1 MEGSPAPTPA
11 PADDRTDGVVSA
23 TPAQS
28 GGRAGDALGT
38 MPVVDRRRRRRTRL
52 KRTILIAIGAL
63 LFLAISAW
71 LARFL
76 TTDNLEREEDVAL
89 IRAEARGDAAAIISR
104 LENCR
109 ASPSCVATA
118 RQNAADPRLRTSG
131 EVKILSLTS
140 ATANSPGGAT
150 GKTRVAWTVLGQ
162 TPVVQCVDVRRT
174 GNALTGVDVK
184 LLSLSRPIPNEADC

>member
-1 MEGSPAPTPA
+1 MEGSPAQTPA
-11 PADDRTDGVVSA
+11 QAGGRADGVVS
-23 TPAQS
+23 TMPAQTGGRS
-28 GGRAGDALGT
+28 GGAPST
-38 MPVVDRRRRRRTRL
+38 MPARDPRRRRAIPL
-52 KRTILIAIGAL
+52 KRTILIAIGVL

-76 TTDNLEREEDVAL
+76 TTDNLEREQDVAL

-118 RQNAADPRLRTSG
+118 RQNASDPRLRRSG
-131 EVKILSLTS
+131 AVKILSLTS

-174 GNALTGVDVK
+174 GSALTGVDVK

>member
-1 MEGSPAPTPA
+1 
-11 PADDRTDGVVSA
+11 V
-23 TPAQS
+23 
-28 GGRAGDALGT
+28 
-38 MPVVDRRRRRRTRL
+38 
-52 KRTILIAIGAL
+52 L

-76 TTDNLEREEDVAL
+76 TTDNLEREKDVAL
-89 IRAEARGDAAAIISR
+89 IRAEARGDAAGIVAQ

-109 ASPSCVATA
+109 SEPSCVATA
-118 RQNAADPRLRTSG
+118 RQNASDPRLRRSG

-140 ATANSPGGAT
+140 ATANSPSGAT

-162 TPVVQCVDVRRT
+162 TPVVQCVRVRRT

>member
-1 MEGSPAPTPA
+1 V
-11 PADDRTDGVVSA
+11 GVV
-23 TPAQS
+23 
-28 GGRAGDALGT
+28 
-38 MPVVDRRRRRRTRL
+38 
-52 KRTILIAIGAL
+52 

-118 RQNAADPRLRTSG
+118 RQNAADPRLRRSG

>member
-1 MEGSPAPTPA
+1 MEGSPAQTP
-11 PADDRTDGVVSA
+11 PAGGRANGVVS
-23 TPAQS
+23 TTSAQT
-28 GGRAGDALGT
+28 GGRAGGALNT
-38 MPVVDRRRRRRTRL
+38 APVPDPRRRRGIPL
-52 KRTILIAIGAL
+52 KRAILIAIGVL
-63 LFLAISAW
+63 LFLVISAW

-118 RQNAADPRLRTSG
+118 RQNASDPRLRRSG
-131 EVKILSLTS
+131 AVKILSLTS
-140 ATANSPGGAT
+140 ATANSAGGAT

-174 GNALTGVDVK
+174 GSALTGVDVK

>member
-1 MEGSPAPTPA
+1 VPAARFREPA
-11 PADDRTDGVVSA
+11 VLKRVALIVVGVV
-23 TPAQS
+23 
-28 GGRAGDALGT
+28 
-38 MPVVDRRRRRRTRL
+38 
-52 KRTILIAIGAL
+52 

-89 IRAEARGDAAAIISR
+89 IRAEARGDAAAIISQ

-118 RQNAADPRLRTSG
+118 RQ
-131 EVKILSLTS
+131 TS

-174 GNALTGVDVK
+174 GSALTGVDVK
-184 LLSLSRPIPNEADC
+184 LLSLSRPIPSEADC

>member
-1 MEGSPAPTPA
+1 
-11 PADDRTDGVVSA
+11 V
-23 TPAQS
+23 
-28 GGRAGDALGT
+28 
-38 MPVVDRRRRRRTRL
+38 
-52 KRTILIAIGAL
+52 

-89 IRAEARGDAAAIISR
+89 IRAEARGDAAGIIGR
-104 LENCR
+104 LEDCR

-118 RQNAADPRLRTSG
+118 RQNAADPRLRRPG

-140 ATANSPGGAT
+140 ATANSPSDAT

-162 TPVVQCVDVRRT
+162 TPVVQCVRVRRT

>member
-1 MEGSPAPTPA
+1 VV
-11 PADDRTDGVVSA
+11 GVV
-23 TPAQS
+23 
-28 GGRAGDALGT
+28 
-38 MPVVDRRRRRRTRL
+38 
-52 KRTILIAIGAL
+52 
-63 LFLAISAW
+63 LFLAISGW

-89 IRAEARGDAAAIISR
+89 IRAEARGDAAAIISN

-118 RQNAADPRLRTSG
+118 RQNAADPRLRRAGS
-131 EVKILSLTS
+131 VKILSLTS

-150 GKTRVAWTVLGQ
+150 GRTRVAWTVLGQ
-162 TPVVQCVDVRRT
+162 TPIVQCVDVRRT
-174 GNALTGVDVK
+174 GSALTGVDVK

>member
-1 MEGSPAPTPA
+1 M
-11 PADDRTDGVVSA
+11 
-23 TPAQS
+23 
-28 GGRAGDALGT
+28 
-38 MPVVDRRRRRRTRL
+38 
-52 KRTILIAIGAL
+52 

-89 IRAEARGDAAAIISR
+89 IRAEARGDAAAIVSQ

-118 RQNAADPRLRTSG
+118 RQNAADPRLRRPG

-174 GNALTGVDVK
+174 GSALTGVDVK